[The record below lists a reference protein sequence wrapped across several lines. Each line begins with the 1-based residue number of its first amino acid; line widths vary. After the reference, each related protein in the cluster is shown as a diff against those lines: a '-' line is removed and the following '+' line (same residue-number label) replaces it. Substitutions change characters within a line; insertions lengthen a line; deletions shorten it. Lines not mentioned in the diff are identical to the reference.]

1 MMVRKLLGARRAA
14 KRAWSQARA
23 RLAGDRFYC
32 AALSGLSDYNISVNC
47 DMTVS
52 CNCQDCDSRSVIGDL
67 SRDSLEAIFAGPR
80 ATEFRRRL
88 ADGRFAIDTCLGCS
102 ELRRAPR
109 AEAERRAGEFAVPRR
124 GIMVENT
131 VLCNLRCGSCV
142 RSVLMQCRSRKALE
156 LDDIRAISGLL
167 QRQGIE
173 TLYYFK
179 FGEPFLSPRIAE
191 ELQIIRGA
199 NPGLKIVISTNG
211 GVLDSDRKREAAL
224 LADHVFFSID
234 GPDTGTLR
242 KYQAGG
248 CFETAYG
255 NMKDLVRYRAGQ
267 RQSRPVIEWKYV
279 LFNWNDRRRMIDRA
293 LELAREAGVD
303 AISFWPTRSPWRG
316 ISWRYRLLPRFRRL
330 GEANWKG
337 REVRLAANEGPGPAA
352 KSL

>member
-14 KRAWSQARA
+14 KRAWVQARA

-32 AALSGLSDYNISVNC
+32 AALSGLSDYNISINC

-52 CNCQDCDSRSVIGDL
+52 CNCQDYDSRSVIGDM
-67 SRDSLEAIFAGPR
+67 SREPLEAIFAGPR

-88 ADGRFAIDTCLGCS
+88 ADGRFPIDTCLGCS
-102 ELRRAPR
+102 ELRRAPK
-109 AEAERRAGEFAVPRR
+109 AEAERRAGEFAIPRR

-131 VLCNLRCGSCV
+131 VLCNLSCGSCV
-142 RSVLMQCRSRKALE
+142 RSVLLQSRLRRMLE
-156 LDDIRAISGLL
+156 LEDIRTIAGML

-179 FGEPFLSPRIAE
+179 FGEPFLSPRIEE
-191 ELQIIRGA
+191 ELRLIRGA

-211 GVLDSDRKREAAL
+211 GVLDSDSKREAAL

-255 NMKDLVRYRAGQ
+255 NMKDLARYRTGR
-267 RQSRPVIEWKYV
+267 RQSRPLIEWKYV

-303 AISFWPTRSPWRG
+303 AISFWPTRSPRRG
-316 ISWRYRLLPRFRRL
+316 ISWRYHLLPHFKRL

-337 REVRLAANEGPGPAA
+337 REVRLAAVDFPGP
-352 KSL
+352 SPERI